1 MISEC
6 SGEDKATWRKAA
18 AAISC
23 QAGTPLVLRHPR
35 TTQNSG
41 APPPSA
47 IPICTHHLCYPKVHG
62 RGKASSEGRWNPL
75 PSSMGP
81 MRGHHSEERQP
92 ARFSVL
98 RRLQLHSILPS
109 IYLNP
114 FLTIP
119 RFYPFTFNS
128 NPQAILKGWA
138 VDWCLWSGVPGAR
151 GTGRLAQGTPGCP
164 SSALTNWLHAHGLG
178 SGACKV
184 KST

>member
-1 MISEC
+1 MNAPERTRLPGGRLRPPFHVRLAHPLCWGILVPP
-6 SGEDKATWRKAA
+6 KMAA
-18 AAISC
+18 L
-23 QAGTPLVLRHPR
+23 PF
-35 TTQNSG
+35 
-41 APPPSA
+41 PPSA
-47 IPICTHHLCYPKVHG
+47 IPICMHHLCYPKVHG

-81 MRGHHSEERQP
+81 MRGHHSEERPP

-151 GTGRLAQGTPGCP
+151 GTGCLAQGTPGRP